1 MKLND
6 YVVMKM
12 WYNKIR
18 SFVDRVVARVK
29 SVLRLIV
36 IPGFEGVPLYDV
48 LVYFVRGFTQVNLID
63 RAAAVAFYVFLAL
76 FPSILFLFTLIPY
89 FPLQG
94 VTANVLEA
102 LQTILPPGT
111 YESVASTINEIMS
124 IEHGGLMSI
133 GLLLAFYFSTSAVS
147 SFFRG
152 FNMGDKEFGQIPFL
166 KLQLYSILVM
176 VMFVILLLVSIVLI
190 TLGQRLLPLLFEKI
204 HLYKAIVIFLI
215 NLIRWLIVIFALI
228 VAMSLLYHFGN
239 PQSKRFKL
247 FTPGSLLFAG
257 LFIVGTMLFNF
268 YISNISTYNLLYGS
282 IGGLIIFVIWIY
294 FNCILVLIGY
304 ELNKSIAKAQGF
316 RFANIPLLEDS
327 RDVSHSSNDTS
338 DEK

>member
-1 MKLND
+1 MKINIE
-6 YVVMKM
+6 
-12 WYNKIR
+12 KIKGKLEHYR
-18 SFVDRVVARVK
+18 KRLE

-36 IPGFEGVPLYDV
+36 IPGFGGVPLYDV
-48 LVYFVRGFTQVNLID
+48 LVYFIRGFTQVNLID

-76 FPSILFLFTLIPY
+76 FPTILFLFTLIPY

-94 VTANVLEA
+94 VTTSVLEA
-102 LQTILPPGT
+102 LHDILPPGT
-111 YESVASTINEIMS
+111 YDSVSSTINEIMS

-152 FNMGDKEFGQIPFL
+152 FNMGDKEFGQVSFFKEQI
-166 KLQLYSILVM
+166 YSILVM
-176 VMFVILLLVSIVLI
+176 LMFVVLLLLSLVLM
-190 TLGQRLLPLLFEKI
+190 TLGQKLLPILFTKI
-204 HLYKAIVIFLI
+204 HLYKGITVFMI
-215 NLIRWLIVIFALI
+215 NLVRWLIVIFALI
-228 VAMSLLYHFGN
+228 VAMSLLYYFGN
-239 PQSKRFKL
+239 PRSKKFKL
-247 FTPGSLLFAG
+247 FTPGSLLFTG
-257 LFIVGTMLFNF
+257 LFIVGTILFNF

-316 RFANIPLLEDS
+316 KFSDIQLLEDNK
-327 RDVSHSSNDTS
+327 DVSNLSN
-338 DEK
+338 KN

>member
-1 MKLND
+1 
-6 YVVMKM
+6 
-12 WYNKIR
+12 
-18 SFVDRVVARVK
+18 
-29 SVLRLIV
+29 
-36 IPGFEGVPLYDV
+36 
-48 LVYFVRGFTQVNLID
+48 
-63 RAAAVAFYVFLAL
+63 
-76 FPSILFLFTLIPY
+76 LIPY
-89 FPLQG
+89 FPLQD

-111 YESVASTINEIMS
+111 YESVSSTINQIMS

-176 VMFVILLLVSIVLI
+176 LMFVVLLLISIVLI
-190 TLGQRLLPLLFEKI
+190 TVGQKLLPLLFVKM
-204 HLYKAIVIFLI
+204 HFYSGFTVFMI
-215 NLIRWLIVIFALI
+215 NLIRWLIVVLALI

-239 PQSKRFKL
+239 PRSKRFKL
-247 FTPGSLLFAG
+247 ITPGSLLFAG

-294 FNCILVLIGY
+294 FNWILILIGY
-304 ELNKSIAKAQGF
+304 ELNKSITKASTLKFPDMMFQ
-316 RFANIPLLEDS
+316 IEDTKTS
-327 RDVSHSSNDTS
+327 SHQDT
-338 DEK
+338 E

>member
-1 MKLND
+1 MKLRISKIKD
-6 YVVMKM
+6 YFNNLVER
-12 WYNKIR
+12 I
-18 SFVDRVVARVK
+18 K
-29 SVLRLIV
+29 SVLRLVV
-36 IPGFEGVPLYDV
+36 IPGFEGVPLYDA
-48 LVYFVRGFTQVNLID
+48 LVYFVKGFTQVNLID

-102 LQTILPPGT
+102 LQAILPPGT
-111 YESVASTINEIMS
+111 YESVSSTINQIMS

-152 FNMGDKEFGQIPFL
+152 FNLGDKEFGQIPFL

-176 VMFVILLLVSIVLI
+176 IMFVLLLLISIVLI
-190 TLGQRLLPLLFEKI
+190 TLGQRLLPMLFVKM
-204 HLYKAIVIFLI
+204 HFYSGFTVFMI
-215 NLIRWLIVIFALI
+215 NLLRWLIVIFALI
-228 VAMSLLYHFGN
+228 VAMSLLSHFGN
-239 PQSKRFKL
+239 PRSRKFKL
-247 FTPGSLLFAG
+247 FTPGSILFAA

-282 IGGLIIFVIWIY
+282 IGGLIIFVIWIF
-294 FNCILVLIGY
+294 FNCILILIGY
-304 ELNKSIAKAQGF
+304 ELNKSITKACVFKFPDMMSQIE
-316 RFANIPLLEDS
+316 APKTPKSLE
-327 RDVSHSSNDTS
+327 
-338 DEK
+338 

>member
-1 MKLND
+1 MKSRFAKVRKYIEDL
-6 YVVMKM
+6 
-12 WYNKIR
+12 I
-18 SFVDRVVARVK
+18 ARVK

-48 LVYFVRGFTQVNLID
+48 LVYFIRGFTKVNLID

-76 FPSILFLFTLIPY
+76 FPTILFLFTLIPY
-89 FPLQG
+89 FPLQN
-94 VTANVLEA
+94 VTANILEA

-111 YESVASTINEIMS
+111 YESVSSTITQIMS

-166 KLQLYSILVM
+166 KIQVYSILVM
-176 VMFVILLLVSIVLI
+176 LMFVVLLLISIVLI
-190 TLGQRLLPLLFEKI
+190 TVGQRLLPVLFVKM
-204 HLYKAIVIFLI
+204 HFYSGFTVLMI
-215 NLIRWLIVIFALI
+215 NILRWLIVIFALI

-239 PQSKRFKL
+239 PRSKRFKL
-247 FTPGSLLFAG
+247 FTPGSLLFTG

-294 FNCILVLIGY
+294 FNCILILIGY
-304 ELNKSIAKAQGF
+304 ELNKSSTKASTFKFPDMMLQ
-316 RFANIPLLEDS
+316 IEDTKTPS
-327 RDVSHSSNDTS
+327 RQDT
-338 DEK
+338 E

>member
-1 MKLND
+1 MKSRFAKVRKYIEDL
-6 YVVMKM
+6 
-12 WYNKIR
+12 I
-18 SFVDRVVARVK
+18 ARVK

-48 LVYFVRGFTQVNLID
+48 LVYFIRGFTKVNLID

-76 FPSILFLFTLIPY
+76 FPTILFLFTLIPY
-89 FPLQG
+89 FPLQN
-94 VTANVLEA
+94 VTANILEA

-111 YESVASTINEIMS
+111 YESVSSTITQIMS

-166 KLQLYSILVM
+166 KIQVYSILVM
-176 VMFVILLLVSIVLI
+176 LMFVVLLLLSIVLI
-190 TLGQRLLPLLFEKI
+190 TVGQKLLPVLFVKM
-204 HLYKAIVIFLI
+204 HFYSGFTVLMI
-215 NLIRWLIVIFALI
+215 NILRWLIVIFALI

-239 PQSKRFKL
+239 PRSKRFKL
-247 FTPGSLLFAG
+247 FTPGSLLFTG

-294 FNCILVLIGY
+294 FNCILILIGY
-304 ELNKSIAKAQGF
+304 ELNKSITKASTYKFPDMMLQ
-316 RFANIPLLEDS
+316 IEDTKTPS
-327 RDVSHSSNDTS
+327 RQDT
-338 DEK
+338 E

>member
-1 MKLND
+1 MKSRFAKVRKYIEDL
-6 YVVMKM
+6 
-12 WYNKIR
+12 I
-18 SFVDRVVARVK
+18 ARVK

-48 LVYFVRGFTQVNLID
+48 LVYFIRGFTKVNLID

-76 FPSILFLFTLIPY
+76 FPTILFLFTLIPY
-89 FPLQG
+89 FPLQN
-94 VTANVLEA
+94 VTANILEA

-111 YESVASTINEIMS
+111 YESVSSTITQIMS

-166 KLQLYSILVM
+166 KIQIYSILVM
-176 VMFVILLLVSIVLI
+176 LMFVVLLLISIVLI
-190 TLGQRLLPLLFEKI
+190 TVGQRLLPVLFVKM
-204 HLYKAIVIFLI
+204 HFYSGFTVLMI
-215 NLIRWLIVIFALI
+215 NILRWLIVIFALI

-239 PQSKRFKL
+239 PRSKRFKL
-247 FTPGSLLFAG
+247 FTPGSLLFTG

-294 FNCILVLIGY
+294 FNCILILIGY
-304 ELNKSIAKAQGF
+304 ELNKSITKASTFKFPDMMLQ
-316 RFANIPLLEDS
+316 IEDTKTPS
-327 RDVSHSSNDTS
+327 RQDT
-338 DEK
+338 E